1 MWKKSISFSSMEDC
15 YAQESSPLFLLSAV
29 VVLFLA
35 NSLSRCYRF
44 SITDN
49 ISIAPHSA
57 NSGLGNTNC
66 FHSVRDIKPTIM
78 LPCVQFYFPQ
88 FQLWSSQRRYEDEP
102 DKARKRERQRKIFN
116 IEAARYCLL
125 MFKMFYDSIVPPHH
139 PPLFLFQEH
148 CERV

>member
-15 YAQESSPLFLLSAV
+15 YAKESSPLFLLSAV
-29 VVLFLA
+29 VVFFSPTLFLA
-35 NSLSRCYRF
+35 A
-44 SITDN
+44 TDSVSQT

-88 FQLWSSQRRYEDEP
+88 LQLWSSQRRCDDEP